1 MLATLERRHSANVIG
16 YHCTMSNTLIL
27 LLVLGVINFL
37 IKKFASKPKQP
48 EESQTPQM
56 TQMNKSAV
64 SMRDEI
70 PEARAVQSSTSPS
83 MVNALE
89 AAARKFADQARALG
103 LVDENGN
110 YISSREPVAPVAAA
124 TTNPM
129 QPSRA
134 KRAAQKPIT
143 VTDFPLKAATSV
155 RTRAVQSTVSPVVAL
170 SLSQAALVSK
180 ISQSLGPKKP
190 ISAIDALVASR
201 LSQRIAPMSQI
212 GQATQAR
219 RTWNAKSMRQGVIM
233 AEILSPAI
241 ALR

>member
-1 MLATLERRHSANVIG
+1 
-16 YHCTMSNTLIL
+16 
-27 LLVLGVINFL
+27 
-37 IKKFASKPKQP
+37 
-48 EESQTPQM
+48 
-56 TQMNKSAV
+56 
-64 SMRDEI
+64 
-70 PEARAVQSSTSPS
+70 
-83 MVNALE
+83 
-89 AAARKFADQARALG
+89 
-103 LVDENGN
+103 
-110 YISSREPVAPVAAA
+110 
-124 TTNPM
+124 
-129 QPSRA
+129 
-134 KRAAQKPIT
+134 
-143 VTDFPLKAATSV
+143 
-155 RTRAVQSTVSPVVAL
+155 VSPVVAL

>member
-1 MLATLERRHSANVIG
+1 MQDFTQLQYELIGHVAVLSMNNAPVNALSRTLSDEITAALDYIS
-16 YHCTMSNTLIL
+16 
-27 LLVLGVINFL
+27 
-37 IKKFASKPKQP
+37 
-48 EESQTPQM
+48 
-56 TQMNKSAV
+56 
-64 SMRDEI
+64 EI
-70 PEARAVQSSTSPS
+70 PEVRAVQSSTSPS

-110 YISSREPVAPVAAA
+110 YISSREPVAPVATT

-143 VTDFPLKAATSV
+143 VTDFPLKAATSA

-170 SLSQAALVSK
+170 SVTQAALVSK

-201 LSQRIAPMSQI
+201 LSQRIAPM
-212 GQATQAR
+212 TQAEHAAKPKAI
-219 RTWNAKSMRQGVIM
+219 WNAKSMRQGLIM
-233 AEILSPAI
+233 AEILSPPI
-241 ALR
+241 ALRS

>member
-1 MLATLERRHSANVIG
+1 
-16 YHCTMSNTLIL
+16 
-27 LLVLGVINFL
+27 
-37 IKKFASKPKQP
+37 
-48 EESQTPQM
+48 
-56 TQMNKSAV
+56 
-64 SMRDEI
+64 
-70 PEARAVQSSTSPS
+70 
-83 MVNALE
+83 
-89 AAARKFADQARALG
+89 
-103 LVDENGN
+103 
-110 YISSREPVAPVAAA
+110 
-124 TTNPM
+124 M

-143 VTDFPLKAATSV
+143 VTDFPLKAATSA
-155 RTRAVQSTVSPVVAL
+155 RSRAVQSTVSPVVAL

>member
-1 MLATLERRHSANVIG
+1 MIG
-16 YHCTMSNTLIL
+16 YHCTMSQTLIL
-27 LLVLGVINFL
+27 LLVLGAINFL

-64 SMRDEI
+64 NMRDEN
-70 PEARAVQSSTSPS
+70 PEVRAVQSSTSPS

-110 YISSREPVAPVAAA
+110 YISSREPVAPVAAT

-129 QPSRA
+129 QPTRA
-134 KRAAQKPIT
+134 RRAAQRPIT